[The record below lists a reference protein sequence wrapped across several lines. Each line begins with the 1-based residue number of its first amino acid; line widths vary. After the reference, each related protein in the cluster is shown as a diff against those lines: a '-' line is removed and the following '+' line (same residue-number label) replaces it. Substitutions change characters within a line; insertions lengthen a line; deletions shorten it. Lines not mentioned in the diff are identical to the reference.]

1 LSGHGRA
8 RRIAGR
14 LTARDRA
21 ILESLRRVRLLTG
34 SMIAR
39 LHVTAATPPT
49 RGRKTRAIMQRLTSL
64 GLVVSLQR
72 RIGGM
77 RAGSD
82 GQIYGL
88 SGLGHAVLDLEA
100 GGARRHRL
108 REPSPMFQDHL
119 LAVAELYTQLV
130 EGSCAG
136 RIELLEF
143 TTEPTCW
150 RYFPGLAGET
160 VTLKPDAFVRLV
172 TGGYELSAFVEVD
185 LATENLTR
193 ITAKLGLYVRYWHDG
208 AEQHRHGVFPRVW
221 WLVPDAGRR
230 DALARQVARLPDD
243 EQALFAVGLLA
254 HATDHLT
261 EIPNHEGGAR

>member
-1 LSGHGRA
+1 MSGHGRA

-14 LTARDRA
+14 LTARDLA
-21 ILESLRRVRLLTG
+21 ILESLWRLRLLTG

-39 LHVTAATPPT
+39 LHVTAATPAT
-49 RGRKTRAIMQRLTSL
+49 RGRKTRAVMQRLTSF
-64 GLVVSLQR
+64 GLVVPLQR
-72 RIGGM
+72 RIGGV
-77 RAGSD
+77 RAGS
-82 GQIYGL
+82 GGLIFGL
-88 SGLGHAVLDLEA
+88 SGLGHAVLDLGT
-100 GGARRHRL
+100 GGVGRRRL

-130 EGSCAG
+130 EAARAG
-136 RIELLEF
+136 QSELLEF
-143 TTEPTCW
+143 TAEPTCW
-150 RYFPGLAGET
+150 RYFTGLAGET
-160 VTLKPDAFVRLV
+160 IALKPDAFVRLV

-193 ITAKLGLYVRYWHDG
+193 IAVKLGLYVRYWHDG

-221 WLVPDAGRR
+221 WLVPDADRR
-230 DALARQVARLPDD
+230 DALTRQVLRLPDD

-254 HATDHLT
+254 EATDHLT